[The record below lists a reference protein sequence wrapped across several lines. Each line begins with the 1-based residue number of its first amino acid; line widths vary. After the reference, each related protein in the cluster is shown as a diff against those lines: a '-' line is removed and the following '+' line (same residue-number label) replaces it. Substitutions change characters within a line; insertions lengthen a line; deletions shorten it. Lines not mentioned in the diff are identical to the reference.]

1 MNASRINLFFQDI
14 DLQTTTGIKTFN
26 STIIGLDDEE
36 KYEGIQDSITKHL
49 QAGKDQGEKY
59 GWPNNLAMIETT
71 PELISQYMN
80 ILA

>member
-1 MNASRINLFFQDI
+1 MNASSINKFFQDI
-14 DLQTTTGIKTFN
+14 NLQTTTGIKTFN
-26 STIIGLDDEE
+26 STIIGLDDKE
-36 KYEGIQDSITKHL
+36 KYEGIQDSITKNL